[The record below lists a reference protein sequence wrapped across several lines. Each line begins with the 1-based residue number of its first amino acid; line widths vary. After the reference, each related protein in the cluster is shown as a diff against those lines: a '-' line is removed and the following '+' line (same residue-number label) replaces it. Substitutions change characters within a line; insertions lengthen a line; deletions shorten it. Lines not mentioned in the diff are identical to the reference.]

1 MSLWS
6 FVAGSS
12 GFSQLILLV
21 LTGLSLVTWAVV
33 FERAR
38 HFRRAARAGDA
49 FDRAAAGQADLDG
62 LARLAAHH
70 ADAPAA
76 RLLAE
81 AAARLGALFPGGL
94 AALAPEHWER
104 QLAAGGAAESALH
117 ERWLGFL
124 ATVSSASPFIGLLG
138 TVWGV
143 MVAFLRIGRSSG
155 QAMLEV
161 VGPGIAEALIATVAG
176 LATAIP
182 ATVAYNVYR
191 AAATRER
198 QRLESLGTQVELL
211 ARARRRE
218 DGR

>member
-6 FVAGSS
+6 FIAGSS
-12 GFSQLILLV
+12 LFSQLILLTLV
-21 LTGLSLVTWAVV
+21 GLSLVTWAIVI
-33 FERAR
+33 ERAR
-38 HFRRAARAGDA
+38 HFRQCARAGGA
-49 FDRAAAGQADLDG
+49 FERVAAGQADLAG
-62 LARLAAHH
+62 LTALAGHH
-70 ADAPAA
+70 VDAPAA
-76 RLLAE
+76 RLLSE
-81 AAARLGALFPGGL
+81 AAGRLARLFPGGL

-104 QLAAGGAAESALH
+104 QLAACGLEETSRH
-117 ERWLGFL
+117 ERYLGFL
-124 ATVSSASPFIGLLG
+124 ATVGSASPFIGLLG

-182 ATVAYNVYR
+182 ATIAYNVYR
-191 AAATRER
+191 AWATRER

-211 ARARRRE
+211 ARVAGRE
-218 DGR
+218 GER